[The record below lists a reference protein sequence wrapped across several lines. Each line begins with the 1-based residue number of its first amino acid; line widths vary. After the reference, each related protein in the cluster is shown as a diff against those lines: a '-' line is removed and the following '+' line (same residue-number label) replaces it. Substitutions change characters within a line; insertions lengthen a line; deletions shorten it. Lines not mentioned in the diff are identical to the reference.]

1 MEFLRRRVLSS
12 VAFCIPFFFKEI
24 NINLEQPRVFR
35 MNILKIASNLWRPLN
50 CILYDNTELQ
60 LILKNKTGTHANNFQ
75 ANIPSLYQKKTIY
88 FLGNVIYW
96 CLFKHFINFST
107 KQSEINKER
116 FFGGA
121 RILHLMVFTKWRKI
135 FASTISNCALCFYC
149 LVFKK
154 IVGYIRQYTP
164 NLLIIF

>member
-35 MNILKIASNLWRPLN
+35 MNILKIASNLWRPLD
-50 CILYDNTELQ
+50 CFLYDNIELQ
-60 LILKNKTGTHANNFQ
+60 LTLKNKTGTRANYFQ

-96 CLFKHFINFST
+96 CFFKHFINFST

-121 RILHLMVFTKWRKI
+121 RIVHLMVLHQMAENFRLNDIK
-135 FASTISNCALCFYC
+135 LCFM
-149 LVFKK
+149 F
-154 IVGYIRQYTP
+154 
-164 NLLIIF
+164 LLPRL

>member
-12 VAFCIPFFFKEI
+12 RTILYSFLIFKEMKHKFGTLG
-24 NINLEQPRVFR
+24 NDPTVFR
-35 MNILKIASNLWRPLN
+35 MNILKKASNLWQPLN
-50 CILYDNTELQ
+50 CILYDNMELQ
-60 LILKNKTGTHANNFQ
+60 LILKNKSGTRANYFQ
-75 ANIPSLYQKKTIY
+75 GNIPSLYQKKTIY

-96 CLFKHFINFST
+96 CLFKHLINFST
-107 KQSEINKER
+107 KQSEISKER

-149 LVFKK
+149 LVF
-154 IVGYIRQYTP
+154 
-164 NLLIIF
+164 

>member
-1 MEFLRRRVLSS
+1 MKHKFGTLGND
-12 VAFCIPFFFKEI
+12 PT
-24 NINLEQPRVFR
+24 VFR
-35 MNILKIASNLWRPLN
+35 MNILKKASNLWQPLN
-50 CILYDNTELQ
+50 CILYDNMELQ
-60 LILKNKTGTHANNFQ
+60 LILKNKSGTRANYFQ
-75 ANIPSLYQKKTIY
+75 GNIPSLYQKKTIY

-96 CLFKHFINFST
+96 CLFKHLINFST
-107 KQSEINKER
+107 KQSEISKER

-135 FASTISNCALCFYC
+135 FASAISNCALCFYC